1 MGERAKLRYN
11 GVSYYDRDLKI
22 ISDKACKEL
31 TCVFHSYKLDRKTGF
46 LIVYACRVENNILI
60 NFHIPFKKLDIY
72 IETDERN
79 FPLVVGKKKYT
90 DDMLMQIGEE
100 VASLWGAFCL
110 KYEIDKEKR
119 EVNFICNEHG
129 EFFETSISFN
139 KLSDYLY

>member
-1 MGERAKLRYN
+1 
-11 GVSYYDRDLKI
+11 
-22 ISDKACKEL
+22 
-31 TCVFHSYKLDRKTGF
+31 
-46 LIVYACRVENNILI
+46 
-60 NFHIPFKKLDIY
+60 
-72 IETDERN
+72 
-79 FPLVVGKKKYT
+79 
-90 DDMLMQIGEE
+90 MLMQIGEE